1 MDVLLD
7 LLPVAVLLKLDFCKH
22 VFLPLGPCSRCSVFT
37 EACADCKEE
46 RRKLEGVFALQP
58 LPRTWKYVRPDGTFI
73 KVKRRQ
79 LPLAPAKVLSLYS
92 MQGMTADPGLV
103 AHWALP
109 KRLPHDIKW
118 LIVYVILSRVPSLKQ
133 LVSIGLT
140 SKIRELIEGGPPE
153 ELVQTFS
160 TLFEDKIE
168 ATTAAAKAARQRL
181 GW

>member
-1 MDVLLD
+1 
-7 LLPVAVLLKLDFCKH
+7 
-22 VFLPLGPCSRCSVFT
+22 
-37 EACADCKEE
+37 
-46 RRKLEGVFALQP
+46 
-58 LPRTWKYVRPDGTFI
+58 
-73 KVKRRQ
+73 
-79 LPLAPAKVLSLYS
+79 
-92 MQGMTADPGLV
+92 MTS
-103 AHWALP
+103 
-109 KRLPHDIKW
+109 KW

-168 ATTAAAKAARQRL
+168 ATKAAAKAASQRL

>member
-1 MDVLLD
+1 
-7 LLPVAVLLKLDFCKH
+7 
-22 VFLPLGPCSRCSVFT
+22 
-37 EACADCKEE
+37 
-46 RRKLEGVFALQP
+46 
-58 LPRTWKYVRPDGTFI
+58 
-73 KVKRRQ
+73 
-79 LPLAPAKVLSLYS
+79 
-92 MQGMTADPGLV
+92 MTADPGLV

-168 ATTAAAKAARQRL
+168 ATKAAAKAARQCLEWSRPFRRMQCCKAYCRFERPL
-181 GW
+181 FPCAM

>member
-1 MDVLLD
+1 MEICQTRRHVHQGETT
-7 LLPVAVLLKLDFCKH
+7 PAAISSCKGPFAVFHAGNDSRSRTRRA
-22 VFLPLGPCSRCSVFT
+22 LGSP
-37 EACADCKEE
+37 EA
-46 RRKLEGVFALQP
+46 P
-58 LPRTWKYVRPDGTFI
+58 T
-73 KVKRRQ
+73 
-79 LPLAPAKVLSLYS
+79 
-92 MQGMTADPGLV
+92 
-103 AHWALP
+103 
-109 KRLPHDIKW
+109 HDIKW

-168 ATTAAAKAARQRL
+168 ATKAAAKAARQRL